1 MAAGNQRFF
10 EPTIGPLGAISLA
23 AQLGQPSADSGYCP
37 TILILDHVV
46 VNRRLLQGMLKAEH
60 YRILEA
66 RRPEEALALLE
77 KEKVDLVILDLMMP
91 GMGDRNSAG
100 W

>member
-1 MAAGNQRFF
+1 MAAGNQRVF
-10 EPTIGPLGAISLA
+10 EPTNGTLGAISLA